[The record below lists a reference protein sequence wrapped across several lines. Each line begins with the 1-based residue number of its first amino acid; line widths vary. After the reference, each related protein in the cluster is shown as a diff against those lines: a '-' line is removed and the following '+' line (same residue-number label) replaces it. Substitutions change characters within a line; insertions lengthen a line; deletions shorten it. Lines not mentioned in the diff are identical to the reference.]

1 VIDGAG
7 QVTNPVGMHGHRL
20 DVEAHVI
27 TGAVNVMQNL
37 KQCLSDAHVHVDAL
51 VLEQLA
57 SADAVL
63 DSEERRH
70 GVILAD
76 IGGGTSDIV
85 VLLNG
90 AVYHTA
96 VLPVGGD
103 KITDDLVYGLRT
115 PFPAAEEAKEIYGH
129 ALPSRVGVDETVE
142 VEAFGAE
149 GVRTVYRRRLCE
161 IVQARMEEILEAI
174 GNEVERAGLREMA
187 PAGLVLTGGAA
198 NLEGVEELA
207 AQVLQ
212 MPVRVA
218 YPHEVAGKTEV
229 ILNPAFATSIGLLI
243 WAARDR
249 GLRPAGADPRPVR
262 SAGAAQPRV
271 WLKKLQEAI
280 KVMLP

>member
-1 VIDGAG
+1 
-7 QVTNPVGMHGHRL
+7 
-20 DVEAHVI
+20 
-27 TGAVNVMQNL
+27 MQNL
-37 KQCLSDAHVHVDAL
+37 KQCLSDAHVHVDVL

-63 DSEERRH
+63 DDEERRH

-76 IGGGTSDIV
+76 IGGGTTDIV
-85 VLLNG
+85 VLLSG

-129 ALPSRVGVDETVE
+129 ALPSRIGVDETLE

-174 GNEVERAGLREMA
+174 GHEVERAGLRDIA

-229 ILNPAFATSIGLLI
+229 ILNPAFATSIGLLQ

-249 GLRPAGADPRPVR
+249 GLRPG
-262 SAGAAQPRV
+262 SAGMRPPRAPAAQPRV
-271 WLKKLQEAI
+271 WLRKLQEAI